1 MEGGRRASR
10 DGPCEGVMAEREW
23 FEKDFYKVL
32 GVSETASDKDIT
44 RAYRKLAKELHPDT
58 NPGSEERFK
67 EVTAAYD
74 VVGDA
79 EKRKEYDEV
88 RRLGPMAGG
97 PGGFGGAPFGDYGD
111 IGDILGGLFGRT
123 GRQSRSRRGDD
134 LETSLT
140 LNFRDSIFG
149 VTTTVSLPSTDNCT
163 ICRGTGASPGTSM
176 VTCGTCN
183 GRGVLADDQGPF
195 GISRTCPSCHGRGGR
210 LERPCG
216 ACGGS
221 GREASSRKVQVRLP
235 AGVEDGQRIR
245 VKGKGGA
252 GLNGGPPGDLY
263 VDVRVIPDVRFSRRG
278 RHVTTTAS
286 IGVTD
291 AILGTTVSVPTLDD
305 VVTLKISP
313 GTQPGTTLRV
323 KGRGVPSHGKHA
335 TGDLLVTVAVHVP
348 SDLTDEQRKLVEKL
362 DESFGSKDSE

>member
-1 MEGGRRASR
+1 
-10 DGPCEGVMAEREW
+10 MAEREW

-74 VVGDA
+74 VIGDA

-88 RRLGPMAGG
+88 RRMGPM
-97 PGGFGGAPFGDYGD
+97 PGGYSGAPFGDFGD
-111 IGDILGGLFGRT
+111 IGDILGGLFGRS
-123 GRQSRSRRGDD
+123 GRQTRSRRGDD

-140 LNFRDSIFG
+140 LNFRDAIFG
-149 VTTTVSLPSTDNCT
+149 ATTTVSLPSSDNCT
-163 ICRGTGASPGTSM
+163 TCRGTGASPGTSM
-176 VTCGTCN
+176 VTCGTCQ

-195 GISRTCPSCHGRGGR
+195 GISRTCSTCHGRGGR

-221 GREASSRKVQVRLP
+221 GRRASSRKVQVRLP
-235 AGVEDGQRIR
+235 TGVEDGQRIR
-245 VKGKGGA
+245 VKGKGGS
-252 GLNGGPPGDLY
+252 GLQGGPAGDLY
-263 VDVRVIPDVRFSRRG
+263 VDVRVSPDARFARRG
-278 RHVTTTAS
+278 RHLTTTAT
-286 IGVTD
+286 INVTD
-291 AILGTTVSVPTLDD
+291 ALLGTTVSVPTLDD
-305 VVTLKISP
+305 PVTLKVAP

-323 KGRGVPSHGKHA
+323 KGRGVPAQGKHP
-335 TGDLLVTVAVHVP
+335 TGDLLVTVSVHVP
-348 SDLTDEQRKLVEKL
+348 NELSDEQRSLVEKL
-362 DESFGSKDSE
+362 AASFRNKDSE